1 MGGMNRQ
8 HEQKKNLYFGL
19 FDSSGNEQGPENPR
33 LRIPFSDKLIDW
45 KSLLQVRCLTKNEA
59 GKSWGT

>member
-19 FDSSGNEQGPENPR
+19 FDRSGNEQGPVVYSF
-33 LRIPFSDKLIDW
+33 LR
-45 KSLLQVRCLTKNEA
+45 QA
-59 GKSWGT
+59 H